1 MLVLRDPAAVDAIT
15 DPELRILLWQ
25 RFTALSQDVP
35 YDPDVCGYFIVVEDG
50 DMLEVLDKQL
60 GFSVLRNRFDGKS
73 YGEEGFTG
81 CWEILEEHVSWYE
94 FVFVL
99 SDDGYGVLVFV
110 PMSGALDLELLAM
123 CRQYAVK
130 APGVPER

>member
-15 DPELRILLWQ
+15 DPELRILLRQ
-25 RFTALSQDVP
+25 RFIALSQDGP
-35 YDPDVCGYFIVVEDG
+35 YDSDVCGYFIVVKDG

-60 GFSVLRNRFDGKS
+60 GFPVLTNRFNGKR
-73 YGEEGFTG
+73 YGEEGFAG
-81 CWEILEEHVSWYE
+81 CWEILEEHASCYE

-110 PMSGALDLELLAM
+110 PKSGAVDPELLAM

-130 APGVPER
+130 APEGTER